1 MKLHLT
7 HADGNQLIT
16 AYEVGQVSINKQ
28 PYTQSLIVLPTKI
41 LNNWLANDFDSLTE
55 AHFNQLSDLNPE
67 VVILGTG
74 QKHRFI
80 HPKLTS
86 SLTQKG
92 IPVECMT
99 TDAACRTYNI
109 LMSEGRLVAAALIL

>member
-41 LNNWLANDFDSLTE
+41 LNNWLVNDFDSLTE
-55 AHFNQLSDLNPE
+55 GHFNQLSDLNPE

>member
-28 PYTQSLIVLPTKI
+28 PYTQSLIVLPTQI
-41 LNNWLANDFDSLTE
+41 LNNWLVNDFDSLTE

-80 HPKLTS
+80 HPKLTF

>member
-7 HADGNQLIT
+7 QAEGNHLIT
-16 AYEVGQVSINKQ
+16 AYAADKVSVNNK
-28 PYTQSLIVLPTKI
+28 PYHQSLILHPTK
-41 LNNWLANDFDSLTE
+41 LQENWAVTQFDALTE
-55 AHFNQLSDLNPE
+55 KDFALIKTFEPE

-74 QKHRFI
+74 TTHRFV
-80 HPKLTS
+80 HP
-86 SLTQKG
+86 SLTKVLSDNN

-109 LMSEGRLVAAALIL
+109 LMSEGRNVVAALIL